1 LPLKCAVVS
10 PLCLRFWFG
19 SGTPFFGFGFGLAG
33 FALPIGI
40 SGPRP
45 SSRFLAPSGK
55 NLRSVLFLRS
65 RYECSPMLPP
75 FGPVTSRFQ
84 VAAIISSVS
93 SSPGFL
99 SWPGRRSSSSR
110 SALASSAP
118 DSSASVPSAGL
129 LFLARCFQYCTGRI
143 SLVSGSCVEPTPR
156 LSSIRFILGAGPFDF
171 CYRGL
176 GLPPSGTGHRFPP
189 A

>member
-1 LPLKCAVVS
+1 VCCCFSSLSSILVWIWDS
-10 PLCLRFWFG
+10 ILRFWFW
-19 SGTPFFGFGFGLAG
+19 
-33 FALPIGI
+33 
-40 SGPRP
+40 
-45 SSRFLAPSGK
+45 SRRICSAYWDFWSETEFSVLAPSGK